1 MCWQEIGQTDYPE
14 ACQEGDNGTHASG
27 LFVCRTPFFRTRELL
42 RMRRVDQ
49 GYARNLVGVAG
60 GIHLRI
66 QSSKGVAY
74 QHVGSFSVGA
84 LEQGMEFAGDV
95 PGVPGFRTSLAPAHP
110 RTVVGTHARAL
121 CELLL
126 HPDPVGRHTEVG
138 GFQDHR
144 GATLSHAVDVH
155 ETTIDVHHFAGREIG
170 TLVYLRGYDLV
181 DGPYNCE
188 REDPADEPHEPA
200 PDPRSQPSLWPCY
213 MWFLR
218 RLAGRCF
225 ALHAVVSFLP
235 ASSQLR
241 EGPESSREAP
251 VLPRLTSNSEA
262 AGSASEARS

>member
-1 MCWQEIGQTDYPE
+1 MQ
-14 ACQEGDNGTHASG
+14 
-27 LFVCRTPFFRTRELL
+27 
-42 RMRRVDQ
+42 
-49 GYARNLVGVAG
+49 
-60 GIHLRI
+60 
-66 QSSKGVAY
+66 
-74 QHVGSFSVGA
+74 
-84 LEQGMEFAGDV
+84 FAGDL
-95 PGVPGFRTSLAPAHP
+95 PGVPGLRTGLAPAHTG
-110 RTVVGTHARAL
+110 TVVTAHAHGL

-138 GFQDHR
+138 GFQDYR

-155 ETTIDVHHFAGREIG
+155 EATIDVHHFAGREIG

-181 DGPYNCE
+181 DGPYDGE
-188 REDPADEPHEPA
+188 REEPADEPHEPA
-200 PDPRSQPSLWPCY
+200 PDPKSQPSLWPYY

-241 EGPESSREAP
+241 EGPELLWRTP